1 MSQAFH
7 DIARFESF
15 TELNLFRYV
24 FNVIQNRETD
34 AFKLQIL
41 LGGAYLLFA
50 VMVEEGKSSQQRVAN

>member
-24 FNVIQNRETD
+24 FNVIQNWEMD
-34 AFKLQIL
+34 ALQIL

-50 VMVEEGKSSQQRVAN
+50 VMVEEGKSNQQRMAN

>member
-24 FNVIQNRETD
+24 FNVIQNWEMD
-34 AFKLQIL
+34 ALQIL

-50 VMVEEGKSSQQRVAN
+50 VMVEEGKSS